1 MSGLLEASMK
11 HAQAVNV
18 SGGVKMRGLSKL
30 ALASVLVW
38 GTLFQGAW
46 AATQYVDYGNRVAS
60 ATVATPLNS
69 GDTLFLDTFTT
80 EVGALLQTTTFTL
93 GPDVGSFTGNAAW
106 LVRGAADAGPR
117 LVGVNIDVLDSLDNV
132 VASDSFVGLLA
143 NFAHSVFDLT
153 GIAPGTYRVVATGTG
168 VRDSSLDISLT
179 FANAIP
185 EPAAI
190 AMMIAGLVAVGALS
204 QRKRT

>member
-1 MSGLLEASMK
+1 MK
-11 HAQAVNV
+11 HAHAVTF
-18 SGGVKMRGLSKL
+18 SGGVTMLKLSKL
-30 ALASVLVW
+30 ALASMLVW
-38 GTLFQGAW
+38 GALVQGAW
-46 AATQYVDYGNRVAS
+46 AATEYVDYGNRNAS

-106 LVRGAADAGPR
+106 LATGAAELGPR
-117 LVGVNIDVLDSLDNV
+117 LVGVNIDVFDSANV
-132 VASDSFVGLLA
+132 LVASDTFVGVLA
-143 NFAHSVFDLT
+143 SFAHSVFDLT
-153 GIAPGTYRVVATGTG
+153 GIGPGTYTVVATGNG

-179 FANAIP
+179 FAGAIP
-185 EPAAI
+185 EPTAI
-190 AMMIAGLVAVGALS
+190 AMMIAGLFAVGALS